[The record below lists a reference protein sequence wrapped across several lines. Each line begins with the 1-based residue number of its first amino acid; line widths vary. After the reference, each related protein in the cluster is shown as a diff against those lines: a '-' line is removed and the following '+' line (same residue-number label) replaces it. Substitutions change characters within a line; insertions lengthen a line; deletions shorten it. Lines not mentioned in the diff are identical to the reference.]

1 MKVEDSGDVFKKG
14 IVIDS
19 FCGRNFKIK
28 LEEGICVSAVLAGRL
43 CKHTKVIRGDEV
55 MVRLTP
61 YNNFEN
67 GIITERLTK
76 IPVEN
81 VVHKQDLNR
90 GRELKAESSLKK
102 L

>member
-19 FCGRNFKIK
+19 FCGRNFTIQ

-61 YNNFEN
+61 YDHFEN

-81 VVHKQDLNR
+81 VVHKKRFKQR
-90 GRELKAESSLKK
+90 KRIKGRK
-102 L
+102 